1 MFTFLKSDVAFKKI
15 KTNQSVHQWGIG
27 LQIIVNP
34 YNFKNE
40 KSKVQPFS
48 LSLSLYIHTHVY
60 AFSAYAYNISGVD
73 TCGDCAPT
81 SRDHWASPTNPRA

>member
-48 LSLSLYIHTHVY
+48 LSLYIYTHTRICFLCICIQHLW
-60 AFSAYAYNISGVD
+60 
-73 TCGDCAPT
+73 
-81 SRDHWASPTNPRA
+81 SRHMW